1 MSIVNILYR
10 DYLRPYKTQ
19 FTIFFFFILFC
30 IVGYYAY
37 RMIAKPAIDNRK
49 MSNIANMAQRPEEVQ
64 VYFFFADWCPHCTK
78 AKPEWNTFKSEFQG
92 KEINGYAIQTVEV
105 DCTET
110 TPENSPLVQRF
121 GVDSFPTVKMMK
133 GDTKI
138 DFDSKVSSSTLTQF
152 INSMLQ

>member
-10 DYLRPYKTQ
+10 DYIRPYKTQ

-37 RMIAKPAIDNRK
+37 RMIAKPVIDNRK
-49 MSNIANMAQRPEEVQ
+49 TESISNMAQRPEEVQ
-64 VYFFFADWCPHCTK
+64 VYFFYADWCPHCTK
-78 AKPEWNTFKSEFQG
+78 AKPEWNTFKSEFDG
-92 KEINGYAIQTVEV
+92 KEMNGKKLQTIEV

-110 TPENSPLVQRF
+110 TPKNSPLIQKF
-121 GVDSFPTVKMMK
+121 NVDSFPTVKMMK
-133 GDTKI
+133 SDKQI
-138 DFDSKVSSSTLTQF
+138 DFDSKVTSSSLTQF

>member
-10 DYLRPYKTQ
+10 DYIRPYKTQ
-19 FTIFFFFILFC
+19 FTIFFFFVLFC

-37 RMIAKPAIDNRK
+37 RMIAKPLMDNRK
-49 MSNIANMAQRPEEVQ
+49 TANIANMAQRPEEVQ

-78 AKPEWNTFKSEFQG
+78 AKPEWSTFKSQFDG
-92 KEINGYAIQTVEV
+92 KEMNGHSIQCVEV

-110 TPENSPLVQRF
+110 TPDNSPIIQKF

-138 DFDSKVSSSTLTQF
+138 DFDSKVTSDTLTQF
-152 INSMLQ
+152 VNSMLQ